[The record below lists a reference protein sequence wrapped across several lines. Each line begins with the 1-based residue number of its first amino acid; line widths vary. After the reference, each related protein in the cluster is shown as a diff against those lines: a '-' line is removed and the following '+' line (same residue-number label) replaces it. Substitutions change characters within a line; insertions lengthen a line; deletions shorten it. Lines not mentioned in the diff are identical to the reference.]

1 MRTALIAFASLA
13 SVAAAGLGLRAYVGG
28 NANGNFKVMHVDEL
42 AKLVAAKDPS
52 LAIYD
57 ANPNDYRAA
66 EGIIPGAKL
75 LSSFNRYDVAKELP
89 AAKDSK
95 LVFYC
100 ASTR

>member
-1 MRTALIAFASLA
+1 MRTAIIASLA
-13 SVAAAGLGLRAYVGG
+13 SVAAVGLGLAGYNMAGRTH
-28 NANGNFKVMHVDEL
+28 GNFKVMHVDEL
-42 AKLVAAKDPS
+42 AKLVAAKDPK

-57 ANPNDYRAA
+57 ANPDDYRAA

-100 ASTR
+100 ANTR